1 VNSRAIARLIS
12 EFGRDRFGFWR
23 LHPEQL
29 VFAENR
35 VMFCTMA
42 GSDHW
47 IREKA
52 AASINPAQVETALI
66 HLTGHWPETAQ
77 PLADVVEQFP
87 LGEAALLHLL
97 AVSSICAARLTHDPD
112 TLLWLSQPQIC
123 GAPRG
128 YGEMLGYL
136 QRSAG
141 NSIADQG
148 FSALRFWKGR
158 EMTRIAVRELANVAS
173 LEETTGELSQVA
185 EICIRN
191 VFEHW
196 NTELRQ
202 QYGSPRAEFAILALG
217 KLGGGELNHSSDV
230 DLLFLYSEEGQL
242 TAHISY
248 HEFFNRLGKRILET
262 FSTRHPAG
270 SLFRVD
276 LRLRPEGSAGPLARS
291 FESMENY
298 YAGFGETWER
308 LALIKARGIGGS
320 RELAYE
326 FLRQHQP
333 FIYPRSPSPDLLDE
347 IAGIKRRIE
356 RDIVG
361 LDKLERDVKLGRG
374 GIREIE
380 FIVQTLQLVHGAR
393 HPFLQESS
401 MLKAL
406 RALRQLDLLPR
417 EEVLILDNAYR
428 FLRRVEHR
436 LQIEAEQQTHLVPPD
451 SEALRRLALSLRF
464 PSSEDFTAA
473 LQKRMRAVRPI
484 FQRIVSEPTPT
495 KSPKADDLEI
505 FSDQKRAAKALS
517 DLVQGAAGFHIA
529 PRTRQIFHKLRAPLL
544 GWLSKTADPDAT
556 LNQFVRLVE
565 GYGLRSLFFELLVA
579 NPRLLEV
586 VIKTFDASRFAS
598 ELLIRR
604 PQLLEDITR
613 DPTFGE
619 ARSVAE
625 NLRRLDSLGPDANSL
640 DPIRA
645 YRQRQLLRI
654 ILRDVLGLIQ
664 PARTF
669 AELSDVAEACLVFV
683 TKLLAT
689 EQLTVIALGKFGGC
703 EINYGADLDVLFV
716 GNDVRAAQNLMI
728 AMAQPTAEGDIWALD
743 ARLRPEGEKGPV
755 VCSLETYES
764 YYASR
769 AQPWE
774 LQALTRA
781 RAVSGPLQNEFME
794 TAKRA
799 WRRACQDADLF
810 TKIDGMLERIRRERG
825 SGSDFLDLKTG
836 AGGII
841 EAEFLVQALQ
851 MRKNI
856 WEQNW
861 ERAVDR
867 LHERG
872 HLGKADA
879 PKLKNSYALLRRCEL
894 VLRRYENRGVSTLPG
909 DPDEQRKFAIRLG
922 YYEFDAFRRDY
933 LDARDAIHALYQ
945 QFIRPA

>member
-1 VNSRAIARLIS
+1 MAR
-12 EFGRDRFGFWR
+12 
-23 LHPEQL
+23 
-29 VFAENR
+29 
-35 VMFCTMA
+35 
-42 GSDHW
+42 SDHW
-47 IREKA
+47 IRKKA
-52 AASINPAQVETALI
+52 ATSINPAQVETALI
-66 HLTGHWPETAQ
+66 HLREHWPETAQ
-77 PLADVVEQFP
+77 PLADVVEKFP
-87 LGEAALLHLL
+87 LGEAALIHLL

-112 TLLWLSQPQIC
+112 SLLWLCQPQIC

-128 YGEMLGYL
+128 YAEMLGYL

-141 NSIADQG
+141 NSITDQG

-202 QYGSPRAEFAILALG
+202 QYGSPKAEFAILALG

-262 FSTRHPAG
+262 FSTQHPAG

-291 FESMENY
+291 LESMENY

-333 FIYPRSPSPDLLDE
+333 FIYPKSTSPDLLDE
-347 IAGIKRRIE
+347 IASIKRRIE

-361 LDKLERDVKLGRG
+361 ADKLERDVKLGRG

-380 FIVQTLQLVHGAR
+380 FIVQTLQLIHGAR
-393 HPFLQESS
+393 HPFLQEPG

-417 EEVLILDNAYR
+417 EEVLTCDITYR

-436 LQIEAEQQTHLVPPD
+436 LQIEAEQQTHIVPRD
-451 SEALRRLALSLRF
+451 AETLRRLALGLRF

-473 LQKRMRAVRPI
+473 LQQKMRAVRPI
-484 FQRIVSEPTPT
+484 FQRIVSGTST
-495 KSPKADDLEI
+495 ASTRSPKGNDLEI

-517 DLVQGAAGFHIA
+517 DLVLGAAGFHIA
-529 PRTRQIFHKLRAPLL
+529 PRTRQIFRKLRPALL
-544 GWLSKTADPDAT
+544 EWLAKTADPDAT

-565 GYGLRSLFFELLVA
+565 GYGLRSLFFDLLVA
-579 NPRLLEV
+579 NPRLLEL

-619 ARSVAE
+619 PRSVAE
-625 NLRRLDSLGPDANSL
+625 NLRRLDSLGADANNL

-664 PARTF
+664 PAATF
-669 AELSDVAEACLVFV
+669 AELSDVAEACLIFAA
-683 TKLLAT
+683 KLLAS
-689 EQLTVIALGKFGGC
+689 EQLTVIALGKFGGR
-703 EINYGADLDVLFV
+703 EISYGADLDVLFV
-716 GNDVRAAQNLMI
+716 GDDVRAAQNLMI
-728 AMAQPTAEGDIWALD
+728 AMAQPTAEGNIWALD

-755 VCSLETYES
+755 VCSLETFES
-764 YYASR
+764 YYAGR

-781 RAVSGPLQNEFME
+781 RSVSGSLQNEFMTIAE
-794 TAKRA
+794 RA
-799 WRRACQDADLF
+799 WRRACQDANLF
-810 TKIDGMLERIRRERG
+810 IKIDDMLERIRRERG

-836 AGGII
+836 NGGII

-851 MRKNI
+851 MRGNI

-861 ERAVDR
+861 ERAVDCM
-867 LHERG
+867 HESR
-872 HLGKADA
+872 HLSSSEVA
-879 PKLKNSYALLRRCEL
+879 KLRSSYAFLRRCEL
-894 VLRRYENRGVSTLPG
+894 VLRRYDNRGVSTLPS
-909 DPDEQRKFAIRLG
+909 DPDEQRKFGIRLG
-922 YYEFDAFRRDY
+922 YHEVDAFRRDY
-933 LDARDAIHALYQ
+933 LDAREAIHALYQ
-945 QFIRPA
+945 RLVTPA